1 MPEHTVARVGELA
14 PGERKLVTIGRVKIG
29 LFRIGDAYYALPNT
43 CPHQLG
49 PLCEGKI
56 GGAIVAD
63 ASSEWQ
69 PDWRYDG
76 EVIACPWHGLEFRIT
91 TGECLAYPNVR
102 IRQYPVKVEGD
113 EIRIVL

>member
-1 MPEHTVARVGELA
+1 MPEHVVAKVGELE
-14 PGERKLVTIGRVKIG
+14 PGDRRVVAIGRLRLG

-63 ASSEWQ
+63 ANTDWQ

-91 TGECLAYPNVR
+91 TGQCLAYPDVR
-102 IRQYPVKVEGD
+102 LRQYGVKVEGD
-113 EIRIVL
+113 EIKVVW